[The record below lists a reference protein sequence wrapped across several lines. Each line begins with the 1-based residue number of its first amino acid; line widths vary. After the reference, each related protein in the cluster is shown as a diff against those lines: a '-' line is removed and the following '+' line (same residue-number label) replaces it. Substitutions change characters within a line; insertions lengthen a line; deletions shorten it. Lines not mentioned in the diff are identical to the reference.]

1 MITKNLSFLLLI
13 IAFVFFTNSQLHAQ
27 TTKRDSILNA
37 IKIKRTQD
45 SLIRVETRLQLQ
57 KQRDSL
63 QTAIKAKR
71 TADSLGRVALVKE
84 RINERKKQDSIVAF
98 KKKFAQDSIEAS
110 KKGITITLKDLL
122 QEKENEK
129 IRLKKLEEK
138 IAKQKLEDSTFWAV
152 KTIKEKEDKRLQ
164 DSITTENL
172 KIEAQKQKAL
182 LVEQKRIQDSI
193 IVAKQVE
200 EENLRIANEKMIV
213 EQKRIEDSTL
223 IAKKIQEELVNA
235 QQELL
240 FAKQKKYNDSLL
252 SAQEALNILNKIAE
266 EKLTIVQKRYNDSLA
281 LAQQKKIAED
291 KILYAKLLVQ
301 QKRYNDSLKIMQDLE
316 REKNNTVLARYYA
329 KTDTTTIDKN
339 ELKLIKD
346 SLETAERIRLQ
357 ELKYAKQ
364 RIEDSLSLI
373 SLQKIDAV
381 QITEIV
387 STKDSIKQLD
397 SLKNIETVKID
408 SVQMIKDTFL
418 YVEESFQKKA
428 TLISFNFGLSNYLG
442 DLGGNNG
449 VGKKFFYDNNFKKQT
464 YMYGFS
470 LTKVWREALGLR
482 LSFNTGTVAGSDSDV
497 AYEDPND
504 NAYYSYKRNLD
515 FTSKISEWSAMIEIR
530 PYKFLN
536 RTKGLFKSALQP
548 YGLLGIGK
556 FKFNPQGSYY
566 DEISQDYLFVDLAPL
581 KTEGQGMVE
590 YPNRKPYKL
599 NQTNIP
605 FGFGINYLL
614 GAKTSMSFE
623 FVGRKLFTDYLDDV
637 STTFVDPSVFA
648 NYFSGEDLEI
658 AQTMTNKSTIIDPN
672 NPYGVGAQRGNSK
685 NNDFY
690 YSFNLKLNIQ
700 INKIKRKV
708 LK

>member
-1 MITKNLSFLLLI
+1 VIKKNLSFLLLI

-45 SLIRVETRLQLQ
+45 SLIRVETRLQFQ
-57 KQRDSL
+57 KQKDSL

-71 TADSLGRVALVKE
+71 KADSLGRVAIVLE
-84 RINERKKQDSIVAF
+84 RVNERKKQDSIIAF

-110 KKGITITLKDLL
+110 KKGITITLKGLL

-138 IAKQKLEDSTFWAV
+138 IAKQKSEDSTFWAV
-152 KTIKEKEDKRLQ
+152 KTIKEKEEKRVQ

-172 KIEAQKQKAL
+172 KIAAQKQKAL
-182 LVEQKRIQDSI
+182 LVEQKRVQDSI
-193 IVAKQVE
+193 VIAKQIE
-200 EENLRIANEKMIV
+200 EENLRIAKEKMLV
-213 EQKRIEDSTL
+213 EQKRIQDS
-223 IAKKIQEELVNA
+223 
-235 QQELL
+235 
-240 FAKQKKYNDSLL
+240 
-252 SAQEALNILNKIAE
+252 
-266 EKLTIVQKRYNDSLA
+266 
-281 LAQQKKIAED
+281 
-291 KILYAKLLVQ
+291 
-301 QKRYNDSLKIMQDLE
+301 
-316 REKNNTVLARYYA
+316 
-329 KTDTTTIDKN
+329 
-339 ELKLIKD
+339 
-346 SLETAERIRLQ
+346 
-357 ELKYAKQ
+357 
-364 RIEDSLSLI
+364 
-373 SLQKIDAV
+373 
-381 QITEIV
+381 IV
-387 STKDSIKQLD
+387 STKQIEKENQRIAKEKMLVEEKRIQDSIVSTKQIEKENQRIAKVKLLVEQKRIQDSIKYANSNLTI
-397 SLKNIETVKID
+397 KPK
-408 SVQMIKDTFL
+408 IKDTL
-418 YVEESFQKKA
+418 LSVNDPIQKKA

-442 DLGGNNG
+442 DLGGNSN

-464 YMYGFS
+464 YIYGFS

-482 LSFNTGTVAGSDSDV
+482 LSFNAGTVAGSDSDV

-515 FTSKISEWSAMIEIR
+515 FTTKLSEWSTMIEIR

-536 RTKGLFKSALQP
+536 RTKGLFKSEFQP

-566 DEISQDYLFVDLAPL
+566 DEISQDYVFVDLAPL
-581 KTEGQGMVE
+581 KTEGQGMAE

-614 GAKTSMSFE
+614 GAKTSISFE

-637 STTFVDPSVFA
+637 STTFVDPGVYA
-648 NYFSGEDLEI
+648 NYFLGEDLEI
-658 AQTMTNKSTIIDPN
+658 AQTMSNKSNIIDPN
-672 NPYGVGAQRGNSK
+672 NPYGFGEPRGNSK

-700 INKIKRKV
+700 INKTKRKV

>member
-1 MITKNLSFLLLI
+1 MIKKKRSFLLLI

-71 TADSLGRVALVKE
+71 KADSLGRVAIVLE
-84 RINERKKQDSIVAF
+84 RVNDRKKQDSIIAF
-98 KKKFAQDSIEAS
+98 KKKFAQDSIDAS

-138 IAKQKLEDSTFWAV
+138 IAKQKSEDSTFWAV
-152 KTIKEKEDKRLQ
+152 KMIKEKEEKRIK
-164 DSITTENL
+164 DSITIENL
-172 KIEAQKQKAL
+172 NIEVQKQKAL
-182 LVEQKRIQDSI
+182 LVEQKRFQDSVVLAKKIEKENLRIEQEKMLVEQKRIQDSI
-193 IVAKQVE
+193 VIAKQVEEEKLRIEQEKMLVEQKRIQDSIVVEKQIE
-200 EENLRIANEKMIV
+200 EENLRIAHEKMLVEEKRIQDSIVSTKQIEKENQRIAKVKLLV
-213 EQKRIEDSTL
+213 EQKR
-223 IAKKIQEELVNA
+223 
-235 QQELL
+235 
-240 FAKQKKYNDSLL
+240 
-252 SAQEALNILNKIAE
+252 
-266 EKLTIVQKRYNDSLA
+266 
-281 LAQQKKIAED
+281 
-291 KILYAKLLVQ
+291 
-301 QKRYNDSLKIMQDLE
+301 
-316 REKNNTVLARYYA
+316 
-329 KTDTTTIDKN
+329 
-339 ELKLIKD
+339 
-346 SLETAERIRLQ
+346 LQ
-357 ELKYAKQ
+357 
-364 RIEDSLSLI
+364 
-373 SLQKIDAV
+373 
-381 QITEIV
+381 
-387 STKDSIKQLD
+387 DSIKYANSNLTIK
-397 SLKNIETVKID
+397 SK
-408 SVQMIKDTFL
+408 IKDTL
-418 YVEESFQKKA
+418 LSVKNPIQKKE
-428 TLISFNFGLSNYLG
+428 TLISFNFGQSNYLG
-442 DLGGNNG
+442 DIGSNSSVSEQFFKNNH
-449 VGKKFFYDNNFKKQT
+449 FKKQT

-482 LSFNTGTVAGSDSDV
+482 LSFNAGTVAGSDSDI

-515 FTSKISEWSAMIEIR
+515 FTTKLSEWSAMIEIR

-566 DEISQDYLFVDLAPL
+566 DEISQDYVFVDLAPV
-581 KTEGQGMVE
+581 KTEGQGLAE
-590 YPNRKPYKL
+590 YANRKPYKL

-637 STTFVDPSVFA
+637 STTFVDPGVYA
-648 NYFSGEDLEI
+648 NYFSDEDLEI
-658 AQTMTNKSTIIDPN
+658 AQTMTNKSNIIDPN
-672 NPYGVGAQRGNSK
+672 NPYGVGTQRGNSK
-685 NNDFY
+685 NNDLY

-700 INKIKRKV
+700 INKTKRKV

>member
-1 MITKNLSFLLLI
+1 VINKKRSFLLLI

-27 TTKRDSILNA
+27 TAKRDSILNA

-45 SLIRVETRLQLQ
+45 SLTRVETRLQFQ
-57 KQRDSL
+57 KQKDSL
-63 QTAIKAKR
+63 LNAIKAKR

-84 RINERKKQDSIVAF
+84 RINDRKKQDSIIAF
-98 KKKFAQDSIEAS
+98 KKKFAQDSIDAS

-138 IAKQKLEDSTFWAV
+138 IAKQKSEDSTFWAV
-152 KTIKEKEDKRLQ
+152 KTIKEKEEKRIQ

-172 KIEAQKQKAL
+172 KIAAQKQKAL

-193 IVAKQVE
+193 VIAKQIEEENLRIANEKMVVEQKRIQDSIVIAKQIEEENLRIANEKMVVEQKRVQDSIVEAKQVE
-200 EENLRIANEKMIV
+200 EENLRIAKEKMLVEEKGIQDTIVSAKQLEKDNQRIAKEKMLVEEKGIQDSIVSTKQLEKENQRIAKAKLLV
-213 EQKRIEDSTL
+213 EQKRI
-223 IAKKIQEELVNA
+223 Q
-235 QQELL
+235 
-240 FAKQKKYNDSLL
+240 
-252 SAQEALNILNKIAE
+252 
-266 EKLTIVQKRYNDSLA
+266 
-281 LAQQKKIAED
+281 
-291 KILYAKLLVQ
+291 
-301 QKRYNDSLKIMQDLE
+301 
-316 REKNNTVLARYYA
+316 
-329 KTDTTTIDKN
+329 
-339 ELKLIKD
+339 
-346 SLETAERIRLQ
+346 
-357 ELKYAKQ
+357 
-364 RIEDSLSLI
+364 
-373 SLQKIDAV
+373 
-381 QITEIV
+381 
-387 STKDSIKQLD
+387 DSIKYANSNLTI
-397 SLKNIETVKID
+397 KPK
-408 SVQMIKDTFL
+408 IKDNL
-418 YVEESFQKKA
+418 LSVKDPIQKKA

-442 DLGGNNG
+442 DLGGNSN
-449 VGKKFFYDNNFKKQT
+449 VGKKFFSENNFKKQT
-464 YMYGFS
+464 YIYGFS

-482 LSFNTGTVAGSDSDV
+482 LSFNAGTVAGSDSDV

-515 FTSKISEWSAMIEIR
+515 FTTKLSEWSAMIEIR

-566 DEISQDYLFVDLAPL
+566 DEISQDYVFVDLAPL
-581 KTEGQGMVE
+581 KTEGQGMAE
-590 YPNRKPYKL
+590 YANRKPYKL

-637 STTFVDPSVFA
+637 STTFVDPGVYA
-648 NYFSGEDLEI
+648 NYFLGEDLEI
-658 AQTMTNKSTIIDPN
+658 AQTMTNKSNIIDPN

-690 YSFNLKLNIQ
+690 YSFNVKLNIQ
-700 INKIKRKV
+700 INKTKRKV

>member
-1 MITKNLSFLLLI
+1 
-13 IAFVFFTNSQLHAQ
+13 
-27 TTKRDSILNA
+27 
-37 IKIKRTQD
+37 
-45 SLIRVETRLQLQ
+45 
-57 KQRDSL
+57 
-63 QTAIKAKR
+63 
-71 TADSLGRVALVKE
+71 
-84 RINERKKQDSIVAF
+84 
-98 KKKFAQDSIEAS
+98 
-110 KKGITITLKDLL
+110 
-122 QEKENEK
+122 
-129 IRLKKLEEK
+129 
-138 IAKQKLEDSTFWAV
+138 
-152 KTIKEKEDKRLQ
+152 
-164 DSITTENL
+164 
-172 KIEAQKQKAL
+172 
-182 LVEQKRIQDSI
+182 
-193 IVAKQVE
+193 
-200 EENLRIANEKMIV
+200 MIV

-301 QKRYNDSLKIMQDLE
+301 QRYNDSLKIMQDLE

-658 AQTMTNKSTIIDPN
+658 AQTMTNKSNIIDPN

-690 YSFNLKLNIQ
+690 YSFNFKLNIQ